1 MLVNINNVKIVIQII
16 KKIID
21 IDNIYLLCIISYID
35 SIPYPCLY
43 LVISILK
50 LKSFP
55 TQHFDKYI
63 YPTLVLPTFLVLG
76 VR

>member
-1 MLVNINNVKIVIQII
+1 MLIM
-16 KKIID
+16 
-21 IDNIYLLCIISYID
+21 YLLWILLYID
-35 SIPYPCLY
+35 SIPCLY
-43 LVISILK
+43 LVVAILK
-50 LKSFP
+50 LKFFP